1 VRVLVVEDSVK
12 MAGLLKKGLEREG
25 YAVDLAGT
33 GEDAIWLAAENGYDA
48 IVLDVI
54 LGAGESLLDG
64 FEVCQKIRAAECQT
78 PVLMVTARDAVQD
91 RVRGLDTGADDYL
104 TKPFSLPELLARV
117 RALIR
122 RGVVY
127 RPAVLRVGDLSLN
140 PARHEVERGGTRIGL
155 TPTEFALLEYL
166 MRHANDV
173 LTRSKLIE
181 HVWDYAFHG
190 DPRILKV
197 YVRSLRD
204 KVDRPFGRATIE
216 TVRGVGYR
224 ITDDALGQPA
234 D

>member
-1 VRVLVVEDSVK
+1 MRILVVEDSVK

-54 LGAGESLLDG
+54 LGVGESLLDG
-64 FEVCQKIRAAECQT
+64 FAVCQKIRAAECQA

-122 RGVVY
+122 RGAVD

-140 PARHEVERGGTRIGL
+140 PARHEVERGRTRIGL

-181 HVWDYAFHG
+181 HVWDYAFDG
-190 DPRILKV
+190 DPGILKV

-204 KVDRPFGRATIE
+204 KIDRPFGRASLE

-224 ITDDALGQPA
+224 IKDDALGQAA